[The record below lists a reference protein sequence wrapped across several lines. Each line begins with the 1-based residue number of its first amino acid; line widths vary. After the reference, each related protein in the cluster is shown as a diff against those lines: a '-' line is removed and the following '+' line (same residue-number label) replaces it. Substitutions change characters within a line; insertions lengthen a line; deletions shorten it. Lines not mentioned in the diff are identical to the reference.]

1 MQHDASARRNRQSAG
16 RLIYLMGPSGS
27 GKDSL
32 IEASRAR
39 LQAVDIPVALR
50 VITRSAEAKGEE
62 ATSVSVEEFAR
73 LRDSGALALDW
84 QANGLAYGIPVQID
98 QWLAQGRHVL
108 VNGSRAYLEQARGRY
123 PDLLAI
129 RLDVDPT
136 VLRHRLLAR
145 GREPVEQI
153 EERLARGHRL
163 QDMPTSRVRT
173 LDNSGSLNDAVVG
186 LFRILHEAGILPR

>member
-39 LQAVDIPVALR
+39 LQAAGIEVAIR
-50 VITRSAEAKGEE
+50 VITRSAEAKGED
-62 ATSVSVEEFAR
+62 AISVPLEEFAR
-73 LRDSGALALDW
+73 LQASGALALDW

-98 QWLAQGRHVL
+98 RWLAQARHVL
-108 VNGSRAYLEQARGRY
+108 INGSRAYLEQARDRY

-129 RLDVDPT
+129 RLDVEPT

-145 GREPVEQI
+145 GREPIEQI

-163 QDMPTSRVRT
+163 QEVPASLVRT
-173 LDNSGSLNDAVVG
+173 LDNSGSLDNAIEG
-186 LFRILHEAGILPR
+186 LFRILREEGILPR

>member
-1 MQHDASARRNRQSAG
+1 MQHDASARRNRQSVR

-32 IEASRAR
+32 IEASRVR
-39 LQAVDIPVALR
+39 LQAGGIEVSTR

-62 ATSVSVEEFAR
+62 AISVSVEEFAR
-73 LRDSGALALDW
+73 LRASGALALDW

-98 QWLAQGRHVL
+98 LWLAQARHVL
-108 VNGSRAYLEQARGRY
+108 VNGSRAYLEQARSRY

-145 GREPVEQI
+145 GREPIEQI
-153 EERLARGHRL
+153 EERMARGHRL
-163 QDMPTSRVRT
+163 QDVPASLVRT
-173 LDNSGSLNDAVVG
+173 LDNSGSLHDAVEG
-186 LFRILHEAGILPR
+186 LFRILQEEGILPR

>member
-1 MQHDASARRNRQSAG
+1 MQHDASARRNRQSVG

-32 IEASRAR
+32 IEASRLR
-39 LQAVDIPVALR
+39 LQASGIEVSTR

-62 ATSVSVEEFAR
+62 AISVSVEEFAR
-73 LRDSGALALDW
+73 LRASGALALDW

-98 QWLAQGRHVL
+98 LWLAQCRHVL

-129 RLDVDPT
+129 RLDVDPA
-136 VLRHRLLAR
+136 VLRHRLLTR
-145 GREPVEQI
+145 GREPIEQI
-153 EERLARGHRL
+153 EERMARGHRL
-163 QDMPTSRVRT
+163 QDVPASLVRT
-173 LDNSGSLNDAVVG
+173 LDNSGSLNDAVEG
-186 LFRILHEAGILPR
+186 LFRILQEEGILPR

>member
-1 MQHDASARRNRQSAG
+1 
-16 RLIYLMGPSGS
+16 MGPSGS

-32 IEASRAR
+32 IEASKLR
-39 LQAVDIPVALR
+39 LQASGIEVSTR

-62 ATSVSVEEFAR
+62 AISVSVEEFAR
-73 LRDSGALALDW
+73 LRASGALALDW

-98 QWLAQGRHVL
+98 QWLAQCRHVL
-108 VNGSRAYLEQARGRY
+108 VNGSRAYLEQARSRY

-145 GREPVEQI
+145 GREPIEQI
-153 EERLARGHRL
+153 EERMARGHRL
-163 QDMPTSRVRT
+163 QDVPASLVRT
-173 LDNSGSLNDAVVG
+173 LDNSGSLHDAVEG
-186 LFRILHEAGILPR
+186 LFRILQEEGILPR

>member
-1 MQHDASARRNRQSAG
+1 MQHDASARRNRQSVG

-32 IEASRAR
+32 IEASRLR
-39 LQAVDIPVALR
+39 LQAGGIEVSTR

-62 ATSVSVEEFAR
+62 AISVSVEEFAR
-73 LRDSGALALDW
+73 LRASGALALDW

-98 QWLAQGRHVL
+98 LWLAQCRHVL

-129 RLDVDPT
+129 RLDVDPA
-136 VLRHRLLAR
+136 VLRHRLLTR
-145 GREPVEQI
+145 GREPIEQI
-153 EERLARGHRL
+153 EERMARGHRL
-163 QDMPTSRVRT
+163 QDVPASLVRT
-173 LDNSGSLNDAVVG
+173 LDNSGSLNDAVEG
-186 LFRILHEAGILPR
+186 LFRILQEEGILPR

>member
-1 MQHDASARRNRQSAG
+1 
-16 RLIYLMGPSGS
+16 MGPSGS

-39 LQAVDIPVALR
+39 LQAAGIEVATR

-73 LRDSGALALDW
+73 LRASGALALDW

-98 QWLAQGRHVL
+98 RWLAQDRHVL
-108 VNGSRAYLEQARGRY
+108 VNGSRAYLEQARARY
-123 PDLLAI
+123 PGLLAI
-129 RLDVDPT
+129 RLDVDPA

-145 GREPVEQI
+145 DREPIEQI

-163 QDMPTSRVRT
+163 QALSTNLVRT
-173 LDNSGSLNDAVVG
+173 LDNSGSLDNAIEG
-186 LFRILHEAGILPR
+186 LFRILREEGFLSR

>member
-1 MQHDASARRNRQSAG
+1 MQHDASARLNRRSAG
-16 RLIYLMGPSGS
+16 RLVYLMGPSGS

-39 LQAVDIPVALR
+39 LQAAGIEVATR

-73 LRDSGALALDW
+73 LRASGALALDW

-98 QWLAQGRHVL
+98 RWLAQDRHVL
-108 VNGSRAYLEQARGRY
+108 VNGSRAYLEQARARY
-123 PDLLAI
+123 PGLLAI
-129 RLDVDPT
+129 RLDVDPA

-145 GREPVEQI
+145 DREPIEQI

-163 QDMPTSRVRT
+163 QALSTNLVRT
-173 LDNSGSLNDAVVG
+173 LDNSGSLDNAIEG
-186 LFRILHEAGILPR
+186 LFRILREEGFLSR

>member
-1 MQHDASARRNRQSAG
+1 MQHDASARRNRQSVG

-32 IEASRAR
+32 IEASRLR
-39 LQAVDIPVALR
+39 LQAGGIEVSTR

-62 ATSVSVEEFAR
+62 AISVSVEEFAR
-73 LRDSGALALDW
+73 LRASGALALDW

-98 QWLAQGRHVL
+98 LWLAQARHVL
-108 VNGSRAYLEQARGRY
+108 VNGSRAYLEQARDRY

-129 RLDVDPT
+129 RLDVDPS

-145 GREPVEQI
+145 GREPIEQI
-153 EERLARGHRL
+153 EERMARGHRL
-163 QDMPTSRVRT
+163 QDVPASLVRT
-173 LDNSGSLNDAVVG
+173 LDNSGSLNDAVEG
-186 LFRILHEAGILPR
+186 LFRILREEGILPR

>member
-1 MQHDASARRNRQSAG
+1 
-16 RLIYLMGPSGS
+16 MGPSGS

-39 LQAVDIPVALR
+39 LQAAGIEVALR

-62 ATSVSVEEFAR
+62 AISVSVEEFAS
-73 LRDSGALALDW
+73 LRGSEAFALDW

-98 QWLAQGRHVL
+98 RWLAQGRHVL
-108 VNGSRAYLEQARGRY
+108 VNGSRAYLEQARARY

-163 QDMPTSRVRT
+163 QDMPTSLVRT
-173 LDNSGSLNDAVVG
+173 LDNSGSLNDAVAG
-186 LFRILHEAGILPR
+186 LFRILHEEGILPR